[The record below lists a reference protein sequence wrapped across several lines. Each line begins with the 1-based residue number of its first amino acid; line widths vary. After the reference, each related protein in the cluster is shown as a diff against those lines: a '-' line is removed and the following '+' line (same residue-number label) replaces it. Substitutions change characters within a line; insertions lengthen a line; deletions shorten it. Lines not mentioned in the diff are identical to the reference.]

1 VTNWPVNLVSQEEA
15 EKPQRFIVTGS
26 PLTTG
31 GRLGLGGWRPR
42 LQHDSERPRETRQSP
57 CVSADVH
64 GGLMLVIT
72 QWSMLCKPENHLQRQ
87 SQDPHK
93 EYAPEPDRADMKSG
107 VPAD

>member
-1 VTNWPVNLVSQEEA
+1 
-15 EKPQRFIVTGS
+15 VTG
-26 PLTTG
+26 LLVTTS
-31 GRLGLGGWRPR
+31 GRLGLGWLAGP
-42 LQHDSERPRETRQSP
+42 LQQHSERPRETRQSP
-57 CVSADVH
+57 YVSSDVY

-87 SQDPHK
+87 SQDRYK